1 MGGAAM
7 PVSECL
13 DSQERCSVPYRIR
26 TSARA
31 RNVRL
36 QLAAD
41 GLTVVV
47 PLHFDLCRIPAI
59 VERKRTWIEAH
70 LKRFAAM
77 GAAVRAPLATL
88 PESIELPV
96 LGESWRVEYRPARTR
111 KVGVIQEPPD
121 LIAVYGAVD
130 DRTACREVLKA
141 WLCRRAREALVPWLR
156 RLAAEGGFRFAE
168 VVIRGQKTRW
178 ASCSAAGT
186 ISLSFKLLFLER
198 EEVRCVLLHEL
209 CHTQC
214 MNHSP
219 RFWHLL
225 ERHEPECRDIHKR
238 MRDGWK
244 RVAAWVEEPPGK
256 GWR

>member
-1 MGGAAM
+1 MN
-7 PVSECL
+7 EYL
-13 DSQERCSVPYRIR
+13 ESQGECSVAYRIR
-26 TSARA
+26 TSSRA
-31 RNVRL
+31 KNVRL

-47 PLHFDLCRIPAI
+47 PLHFNLRRIPAI
-59 VERKRTWIEAH
+59 VERKKAWIEDH

-77 GAAVRAPLATL
+77 GVAARLPLPAL

-121 LIAVYGAVD
+121 RIAVYGAVD
-130 DRTACREVLKA
+130 DRAACREVLKA
-141 WLCRRAREALVPWLR
+141 WLCRRAREALVPWLS

-168 VVIRGQKTRW
+168 AVIRGQKTRW
-178 ASCSAAGT
+178 ASCSSAGT

-219 RFWHLL
+219 RFWQLL
-225 ERHEPECRDIHKR
+225 SRHEPECRDIHKR
-238 MRDGWK
+238 MRDSWK
-244 RVAAWVEEPPGK
+244 RMPVWVEEPPGK
-256 GWR
+256 GRG

>member
-1 MGGAAM
+1 VEGA
-7 PVSECL
+7 VTLVNECL
-13 DSQERCSVPYRIR
+13 DSHEGVEVAYRVR

-36 QLAAD
+36 QLSAD

-47 PLHFDLCRIPAI
+47 PLHFNLRRIPAI
-59 VERKRTWIEAH
+59 VERKRAWIEAH

-77 GAAVRAPLATL
+77 PAAARVPLAEL
-88 PESIELPV
+88 PEGIELPA

-111 KVGVIQEPPD
+111 KVGVIQEQPD
-121 LIAVYGAVD
+121 RIIVYGAVD
-130 DRTACREVLKA
+130 DRNACCEVLKG
-141 WLCRRAREALVPWLR
+141 WLCRRTREVLVPWLGC
-156 RLAAEGGFRFAE
+156 LASEGGFRFAE
-168 VVIRGQKTRW
+168 AIIRGQKTRW
-178 ASCSAAGT
+178 ASCSSKGR

-219 RFWHLL
+219 RFWQLL
-225 ERHEPECRDIHKR
+225 NRYEPACKGIHR
-238 MRDGWK
+238 GMRDGWK
-244 RVAAWVEEPPGK
+244 RVPAWAEEPPGNK
-256 GWR
+256 RG

>member
-1 MGGAAM
+1 M

-13 DSQERCSVPYRIR
+13 GSQEGCSVAYRIR

-36 QLAAD
+36 QLSVD

-47 PLHFDLCRIPAI
+47 PLHFNLRRIPAI
-59 VERKRTWIEAH
+59 VERKRAWIEAH
-70 LKRFAAM
+70 LKRFGAM
-77 GAAVRAPLATL
+77 GATVRAPLTAL

-96 LGESWRVEYRPARTR
+96 LGESWRVEYQPARTR
-111 KVGVIQEPPD
+111 KVGVIEEAPD
-121 LIAVYGAVD
+121 RLAVYGAVD
-130 DRTACREVLKA
+130 DRTVCREVLKA
-141 WLCRRAREALVPWLR
+141 WLRRRAREALVPWLD
-156 RLAAEGGFRFAE
+156 RLAADGGFRFAE
-168 VVIRGQKTRW
+168 AVIRGQKTRW

-209 CHTQC
+209 CHTRC

-219 RFWHLL
+219 RFWQLL
-225 ERHEPECRDIHKR
+225 NRYEPQCRDIHKR

-244 RVAAWVEEPPGK
+244 QVPAWVEELPGK
-256 GWR
+256 GRR